1 MSDKNT
7 STLQS
12 YVDSATSAV
21 QSAIGAVTGNP
32 ADKVRSA
39 PPIASSPSLA
49 NTPLQKEAENKKAEA
64 EAKDGLSHASA
75 KAGPFTVS
83 SSGVAKDDPDRT
95 QGSWNQTVGSGK
107 ETLGNLIG
115 NESLKKEGARQN
127 QEGQAQEAQGQL
139 SDLGQGI
146 SDRVG
151 GTVGGAI
158 AGLTGNEKAKA
169 EYEKQHDQGKTAQ
182 RGVESDLQKQADA

>member
-21 QSAIGAVTGNP
+21 QSAIGSVTGNS
-32 ADKVRSA
+32 ADKKQA
-39 PPIASSPSLA
+39 DD
-49 NTPLQKEAENKKAEA
+49 KKAEA
-64 EAKDGLSHASA
+64 QAKDDLSHASA

-83 SSGVAKDDPDRT
+83 ASGVAKDDPNRT
-95 QGSWNQTVGSGK
+95 EGSWNQTIGSGK

-127 QEGQAQEAQGQL
+127 QEGKGQEAQGQL

-182 RGVESDLQKQADA
+182 RGVEADLQKQADA

>member
-21 QSAIGAVTGNP
+21 QSAVGAVTGNT
-32 ADKVRSA
+32 ADKQQA
-39 PPIASSPSLA
+39 
-49 NTPLQKEAENKKAEA
+49 QDKKAEA
-64 EAKDGLSHASA
+64 QAKDDLSHASA

-83 SSGVAKDDPDRT
+83 TSGVAKDDPNRT
-95 QGSWNQTVGSGK
+95 AGSWNQTVGSGK
-107 ETLGNLIG
+107 EMVGNLVG
-115 NESLKKEGARQN
+115 SEALKQEGARQN
-127 QEGQAQEAQGQL
+127 QEGKGQEAQGQL
-139 SDLGQGI
+139 SDLGGGI

-151 GTVGGAI
+151 GAVGGAV

-169 EYEKQHDQGKTAQ
+169 DYEKQHDQGKTAQ
-182 RGVESDLQKQADA
+182 RGVEADLQKQAEAQK

>member
-32 ADKVRSA
+32 ADK
-39 PPIASSPSLA
+39 
-49 NTPLQKEAENKKAEA
+49 KEAENKKAEA
-64 EAKDGLSHASA
+64 QAKDDLSHASA

>member
-21 QSAIGAVTGNP
+21 QSAIGSVTGNP
-32 ADKVRSA
+32 ADKKQA
-39 PPIASSPSLA
+39 DD
-49 NTPLQKEAENKKAEA
+49 KKAEA
-64 EAKDGLSHASA
+64 QAKDDLSHASA

-83 SSGVAKDDPDRT
+83 ASGVAKDDPNRT
-95 QGSWNQTVGSGK
+95 EGSWNQTIGSGK

-127 QEGQAQEAQGQL
+127 QEGKGQEAQGQL

-182 RGVESDLQKQADA
+182 RGVEADLQKQADA

>member
-32 ADKVRSA
+32 ADKK
-39 PPIASSPSLA
+39 
-49 NTPLQKEAENKKAEA
+49 QAEDKKAEA
-64 EAKDGLSHASA
+64 QAKDDLSHAAA

-83 SSGVAKDDPDRT
+83 TSGVAKDDPNRT

-107 ETLGNLIG
+107 EMVGNLVG
-115 NESLKKEGARQN
+115 SESLKQEGARQN
-127 QEGQAQEAQGQL
+127 QEGKGQEAQGQL
-139 SDLGQGI
+139 SDLGGGI
-146 SDRVG
+146 ADRVG
-151 GTVGGAI
+151 GTIGGAV
-158 AGLTGNEKAKA
+158 AGLTGNEDAKKQ
-169 EYEKQHDQGKTAQ
+169 YEKQHDQGKTAQ
-182 RGVESDLQKQADA
+182 RGVEAELQKQADAQK